1 MALGAGRW
9 SVIRES
15 LRDTMIVFGV
25 RLTAGI
31 IATVVAVRLSAD
43 LLFGLTAA
51 DAANF
56 AGAVLVM
63 ILAGLAACIPL
74 VRRATRIDP
83 LGCNSP
89 RVNDCIARA
98 GFRTLKT

>member
-9 SVIRES
+9 SVICES

-31 IATVVAVRLSAD
+31 IAVRLSAGFVCRLVVRTD
-43 LLFGLTAA
+43 GGRCSQLRGR
-51 DAANF
+51 
-56 AGAVLVM
+56 GARDDP
-63 ILAGLAACIPL
+63 AGLAACILL

-83 LGCNSP
+83 LAA
-89 RVNDCIARA
+89 IHHE
-98 GFRTLKT
+98 